1 MVYEKKFIE
10 DLIVQYEIM
19 RFIQKELDRADVANI
34 DIQRTPVVTRISLEV
49 MNPGKIIG
57 KRGGII
63 NKLTETLQQD
73 FKIKNPQISVVEVKN
88 PSLEPRLVG
97 RRAAK
102 MLEMGKKAR
111 AILHFLVREVMSN
124 GAIGAEIVLSG
135 AMSKG
140 SRAKSMNVI
149 TGFIPKAGEP
159 ARLVKEAHVTSV
171 TKYGAIGI
179 FVRIVPPGTVFPD
192 KAPAQQ
198 PELPKTLRPAA
209 MAAPAAAKLAEETK

>member
-10 DLIVQYEIM
+10 EPILQYEIM
-19 RFIQKELDRADVANI
+19 KFLEKGLDRTDLANI
-34 DIQRTPVVTRISLEV
+34 DIQRTPVVTRITLEV

-57 KRGGII
+57 KRGGVI
-63 NKLTETLQQD
+63 NQLTETLQKE
-73 FKIKNPQISVVEVKN
+73 FNIKNPQISVVEVRH
-88 PSLEPRLVG
+88 PSLEPRIMG

-111 AILHFLVREVMSN
+111 MVLHYLLREIMSA
-124 GAIGAEIVLSG
+124 GAIGSEIIVSG
-135 AMSKG
+135 TMSRG
-140 SRAKSMNVI
+140 SRAKRMSVI
-149 TGFIPKAGEP
+149 AGFIPKAGEP

-192 KAPAQQ
+192 TKVAKV
-198 PELPKTLRPAA
+198 ELPKVIKSAVSPLNPVEK
-209 MAAPAAAKLAEETK
+209 PK

>member
-1 MVYEKKFIE
+1 MTYEKKFIE
-10 DLIVQYEIM
+10 DPIVQYEIM
-19 RFIQKELDRADVANI
+19 KFIQKELDRADVANI
-34 DIQRTPVVTRISLEV
+34 DIQRTPVVTRITLEV

-63 NKLTETLQQD
+63 NSLTETLQNQ
-73 FKIKNPQISVVEVKN
+73 FNIKNPQISVVEVRN

-102 MLEMGKKAR
+102 MLEMGKKPR
-111 AILHFLVREVMSN
+111 AILHFLLRDIMSS
-124 GAIGAEIVLSG
+124 GAIGAEIVVSG

-140 SRAKSMNVI
+140 SRAKSMNVM
-149 TGFIPKAGEP
+149 TGSIPKAGEP
-159 ARLVKEAHVTSV
+159 ARLVRESHVISV

-192 KAPAQQ
+192 KKSAQE
-198 PELPKTLRPAA
+198 PELPKVIKS
-209 MAAPAAAKLAEETK
+209 AAPPVGKKESAA